1 MLIGPGPTVVVASIA
16 LLIQALFLSHGGLTT
31 LGANIFSMGVV
42 GAFSGYIVFH
52 VLRRVRV
59 PLVVALFAAGLISD
73 WGTYA
78 ATSLEMSSAIHGNGS
93 FWAMFATIAL
103 AFAPTQI
110 PLGIAE
116 GVVTAIAYQFVLFRR
131 PELLNIL
138 PMGRSI
144 AGEEA

>member
-1 MLIGPGPTVVVASIA
+1 
-16 LLIQALFLSHGGLTT
+16 
-31 LGANIFSMGVV
+31 
-42 GAFSGYIVFH
+42 
-52 VLRRVRV
+52 V